1 MRIKK
6 KKKPI
11 GALIVA
17 ITLIIYLVLQIGS
30 YEIKV
35 GKEIHEN
42 NLLGLKIQEISFLYY
57 TPKHDGEYYEK
68 VKDGETW
75 YWAVLEQRNEGSER
89 LNNAYYVKLNQENRV
104 IDIWKVDLREMSLGW
119 TESKY

>member
-1 MRIKK
+1 MNYLILFFKYYCVIFIIILSLITYSAYMRIKK

-42 NLLGLKIQEISFLYY
+42 NLLGLKIQEISFVYY
-57 TPKHDGEYYEK
+57 TATHDGE
-68 VKDGETW
+68 
-75 YWAVLEQRNEGSER
+75 
-89 LNNAYYVKLNQENRV
+89 
-104 IDIWKVDLREMSLGW
+104 
-119 TESKY
+119 